1 MLPCGPASLQRPTCR
16 SLLTRLEL
24 AASTGGQTMRP
35 PVPREMHHFVM
46 LTPSEQRAAIMR
58 MAAQKW
64 SLEGISAAT
73 RLSVEAVR
81 VIVGAP
87 T

>member
-1 MLPCGPASLQRPTCR
+1 
-16 SLLTRLEL
+16 
-24 AASTGGQTMRP
+24 MRP